1 MGEDIMSKTIL
12 VVDDSATNLAIAEE
26 SLADSFNVLT
36 FSSAEKMLPVLEK
49 ITPDLILLDIEM
61 PGMNGFEAMMQL
73 KANNSYSKI
82 PVVFL
87 SAMSDD
93 ANKAFGIELGAA
105 GFITKPFSVA
115 ELLNQIK
122 SLVNFQ
128 EQAAC

>member
-1 MGEDIMSKTIL
+1 MSKTIL

-26 SLADSFNVLT
+26 ALTDSFNVMT
-36 FSSAEKMLPVLEK
+36 FSSAEKMFPVLEK

-73 KANNSYSKI
+73 KANDSFAKI

-87 SAMSDD
+87 TAMTDA

-105 GFITKPFSVA
+105 GFISKPFSAA

-122 SLVNFQ
+122 PLVDIPV
-128 EQAAC
+128 AAGG